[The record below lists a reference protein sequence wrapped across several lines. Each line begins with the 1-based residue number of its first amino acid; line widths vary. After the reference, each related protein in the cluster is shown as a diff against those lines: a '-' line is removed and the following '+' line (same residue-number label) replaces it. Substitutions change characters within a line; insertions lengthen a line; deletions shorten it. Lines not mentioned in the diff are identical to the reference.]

1 MGEFESAAKPE
12 VEIVLENDD
21 EVAVPMPQPGGCCRC
36 CRPQTRNW
44 IIAGLIAFTFL
55 ANFAAGAF
63 AVIDAEVGV
72 GKVILFSV
80 VGGILFVL
88 IPGFLI
94 VYFTTSINNSITEET
109 RQEAQRHKVVH
120 LLADSRAAAAKLR
133 AEGHTA
139 EADEK
144 DAMADKL
151 EAAFHMS
158 ST

>member
-109 RQEAQRHKVVH
+109 RQEDTTPQ
-120 LLADSRAAAAKLR
+120 SRPSIGR
-133 AEGHTA
+133 FTGSSC
-139 EADEK
+139 
-144 DAMADKL
+144 
-151 EAAFHMS
+151 EAASRGTHS
-158 ST
+158 GGRREGCNGR